1 MLVNKLFDK
10 GIYAVGTLRR
20 NKKQIAQIKIDKKM
34 KRSIVGFKYSV
45 NVLCCKWFDDKS
57 VLILASNIEVM
68 DTCTT
73 VSGSMKSSSW
83 ETSITCSSLGKFYK
97 KSMWGDNITD

>member
-1 MLVNKLFDK
+1 MLINKLFDK

-20 NKKQIAQIKIDKKM
+20 NKKPIVQIKIDKKM
-34 KRSIVGFKYSV
+34 KRSVVGFKYSV
-45 NVLCCKWFDDKS
+45 KVLCCKWFNDKS

-83 ETSITCSSLGKFYK
+83 KTLITCP
-97 KSMWGDNITD
+97 

>member
-1 MLVNKLFDK
+1 
-10 GIYAVGTLRR
+10 
-20 NKKQIAQIKIDKKM
+20 M

-73 VSGSMKSSSW
+73 VSGSMKSSS
-83 ETSITCSSLGKFYK
+83 
-97 KSMWGDNITD
+97 